1 VLFLFIRLLLT
12 KLNMVFVCVSS
23 EVRVLVHNVVKI
35 SDFPVERS
43 FVVSRDHVDQVT
55 PSEVSFK
62 ANNILNCLFISA
74 TEKHLR
80 VVLILNVHFHGRFD
94 NAGDSNEVGSV
105 LSVEEVEHVA
115 LIVVFDEV
123 SSRSS

>member
-1 VLFLFIRLLLT
+1 MLFLFIRLLLT
-12 KLNMVFVCVSS
+12 RLNMVFVCVSS

-80 VVLILNVHFHGRFD
+80 VVLILNVHFHGGLD
-94 NAGDSNEVGSV
+94 EGSHGHQVG
-105 LSVEEVEHVA
+105 L
-115 LIVVFDEV
+115 VVFF
-123 SSRSS
+123 